1 MFIAT
6 NITPLD
12 EIFKELTDIQ
22 AFLDARYQSDT
33 PAACIDRLD
42 ELQGYQSRSG
52 KLFADAEY
60 HYNTLLNSEIMASL
74 KLAQSEKMSISTLNK
89 YIESMC
95 KDYKYLYTWAER
107 VNRCCTHHADQMR
120 TVISNHKAER
130 FASR

>member
-6 NITPLD
+6 NITPPD
-12 EIFKELTDIQ
+12 QIFSELTEIQ
-22 AFLDARYQSDT
+22 AFIDSRYQSDT
-33 PAACIDRLD
+33 PAACMDRLD
-42 ELQGYQSRSG
+42 ELQAYMARSG

-60 HYNTLLNSEIMASL
+60 HYNALLNSTIIQAL
-74 KLAQSEKMSISTLNK
+74 KKAESMSTSTLNK

-95 KDYKYLYTWAER
+95 KDYKYLYTWSER

-130 FASR
+130 YASR